1 MHCLPIKRG
10 LTASTLLSII
20 VLSLFVSLSFYAHA
34 EEGLREPTSNDRQIV
49 RLVNYLM
56 PHEHLSKRVI
66 DSELSNRWLDNFLKS
81 LDFQKAYFLKSDIES
96 FKKQREN
103 MGVWLKEGNIKFAYI
118 VFNTF
123 LVRMDERI
131 GQIDEL
137 LKQPIDFTVDE
148 SICVEREKLDYP
160 ADTQEA
166 MERWRK
172 RIKYDLL
179 ILKVDDTE
187 GQKAIDKLSRRYKSF
202 QRRMHQMDSDEL
214 LELYLTSMTTAYDP
228 HTSYMSPSTLE
239 NFDIQ
244 MRLELEGIGASLMS
258 EDGYTVIKKLVPGGA
273 AEKSGQLKIDD
284 KIVGVGQG
292 ENGQFEDI
300 VDMKLDDVVKK
311 IRGKANTVVRLQVSP
326 ENGGKSK
333 EVRIVRAKIEL
344 KDSEAKGKVFEAG
357 KKADG
362 SPYKI
367 GIIDLPS
374 FYLDMQAAR
383 TGRMDYRSTTRDM
396 KAILDNFNA
405 QNVDA
410 CIVDL
415 RSNGGGSL
423 QESISAT
430 GLFIDQGPVVQ
441 VKDSG
446 DNITNYKDLDE
457 GMTWNKPLVVLISK
471 FSASASEIFAGA
483 IQDYHRGIII
493 GDTATHGKGTVQSL
507 MNLGET
513 LYRISNSPKM
523 GALKVTM
530 QQFYRPDGASTQN
543 RGVVSDVVLPSIT
556 SYMDVGESDLDYA
569 LPFDKVNA
577 LSYQK
582 AFDVTTPI
590 VKYLA
595 AASAN
600 RCAQSEE
607 FQKIERKIQCYLK
620 NKNKDNITLNEKKFM
635 EERAE
640 LIPEEEEK
648 KQLED
653 QLDNQGLDIKE
664 TPYLREAMNVAA
676 DYTQILTVGLDKM
689 PPVPTTVPAP
699 APSMTAQVSVT
710 DPSAMNQPTA
720 TQPAADS
727 SGLNQP
733 AATQPATFPAL
744 Q

>member
-1 MHCLPIKRG
+1 MHCPSFRRIV
-10 LTASTLLSII
+10 TASLLLSII
-20 VLSLFVSLSFYAHA
+20 VLAFFVSSVSLSTA
-34 EEGLREPTSNDRQIV
+34 EEGLREPTANDRQIV
-49 RLVNYLM
+49 RLINLLM
-56 PHEHLSKRVI
+56 PREHLSKRTI
-66 DSELSNRWLDNFLKS
+66 DQEISQRWLDNFLKS
-81 LDFQKAYFLKSDIES
+81 LDFQKAYFLKSDIEA
-96 FKKQREN
+96 FKSQQEN
-103 MGVWLKEGNIKFAYI
+103 MGDWLQQGNIKFAYV

-123 LVRMDERI
+123 LTRLDQRI
-131 GQIDEL
+131 AQIEDL
-137 LKQPIDFTVDE
+137 LQQPIDFTVDE
-148 SICVEREKLDYP
+148 TICVERDKLDYP
-160 ADTQEA
+160 ANDQEA

-172 RIKYDLL
+172 RIKYDML

-187 GQKAIDKLSRRYKSF
+187 GQEAIDKLTRRYKSF
-202 QRRMHQMDSDEL
+202 QRRMHQTDSDEL
-214 LELYLTSMTTAYDP
+214 LEMYLTAMTSSYDP

-239 NFDIQ
+239 NFEIQ
-244 MRLELEGIGASLMS
+244 MRLQLEGIGASLMS
-258 EDGYTVIKKLVPGGA
+258 EDGYTVVKKLVPGGA
-273 AEKSGQLKIDD
+273 AEKSGLLKVED

-292 ENGQFEDI
+292 ESGQFEDI

-311 IRGKANTVVRLQVSP
+311 IRGKANTIVRLQVIP
-326 ENGGKSK
+326 ESGGKSK
-333 EVRIVRAKIEL
+333 EVRIVRATIEL

-362 SPYKI
+362 TPFKV

-383 TGRMDYRSTTRDM
+383 SGKSDYRSTTRDM
-396 KAILDNFNA
+396 KAILDDFN
-405 QNVDA
+405 QKNVDA

-446 DNITNYKDLDE
+446 DNITNYKDLDA

-493 GDTATHGKGTVQSL
+493 GDESTHGKGTVQSL

-513 LYRISNSPKM
+513 LFRFSASPKM

-530 QQFYRPDGASTQN
+530 QQFYRPDGDSTQN

-569 LPFDKVNA
+569 LPFDKVPA
-577 LSYQK
+577 LSYRK
-582 AFDVTTPI
+582 AFEVNPQI
-590 VKYLA
+590 VNYLK
-595 AASAN
+595 AASVS

-607 FQKIERKIQCYLK
+607 FQKIERKVQCYLK
-620 NKNKDNITLNEKKFM
+620 NKNKENITLNEKKFM

-653 QLDNQGLDIKE
+653 QLDNEGLDIKE
-664 TPYLREAMNVAA
+664 TPYLREALNVAA
-676 DYTQILTVGLDKM
+676 DYAAILSYGLDKM
-689 PPVPTTVPAP
+689 PAVAAP
-699 APSMTAQVSVT
+699 AQAAPTQQT
-710 DPSAMNQPTA
+710 SAE
-720 TQPAADS
+720 
-727 SGLNQP
+727 
-733 AATQPATFPAL
+733 
-744 Q
+744 